1 MAWTRRQ
8 VLAQFGIAA
17 ATIHTLDP
25 HEICCSVDA
34 HAATHEKNLF
44 ELKKV
49 ADGVYAAF
57 AGPAYK
63 VNSNSAVI
71 LTNDGVIVVDTHSKP
86 SAATALY
93 KDIQGVTKNPV
104 KKIINTHF
112 HWDHWQGNEIYK
124 GAYPALEII
133 ASEQTRQNM
142 TKPDAGVGGL
152 PHIERQ
158 IAALPA
164 EIEKLKEEVARTSDA
179 EAKARVQSNL
189 RQAETY
195 LEELKKMK
203 PAPPT
208 RGVPGGVTTLRE
220 GGREIQLHVVGR
232 AHTDGDVFVY
242 LPKEKVLVTGD
253 AVVDWMPFI
262 GDGFPEDWVQSLA
275 TLEKL
280 DFTHIIP
287 GHGDVAPKAQITFLK
302 NYLADLIAAVKKA
315 AADRATLD
323 EMKSK
328 VADQLAPKYEA
339 GMSKYWTGRYRD
351 RIAVN
356 IEHVHKKVVKPA

>member
-1 MAWTRRQ
+1 MWTRRQ

-17 ATIHTLDP
+17 AAIHTLDP
-25 HEICCSVDA
+25 HEICCGVDA
-34 HAATHEKNLF
+34 HAATQEKNLF

-63 VNSNSAVI
+63 VNSNAAVI
-71 LTNDGVIVVDTHSKP
+71 LTNDGAVVVDTHSKS
-86 SAATALY
+86 SAAAALY
-93 KDIQGVTKNPV
+93 KEIQGVTKNPV
-104 KKIINTHF
+104 KKIVNTHF
-112 HWDHWQGNEIYK
+112 HWDHWQGNDFYR

-142 TKPDAGVGGL
+142 TKPDAGVGGI
-152 PHIERQ
+152 PHVERQ

-164 EIEKLKEEVARTSDA
+164 EIEKLKEEAAKTSDPA
-179 EAKARVQSNL
+179 AKARVESNL

-208 RGVPGGVTTLRE
+208 RGVPGGVTKLLE

-232 AHTDGDVFVY
+232 AHTNGDVFVY

-262 GDGFPEDWVQSLA
+262 GDGFPEEWVQSLA
-275 TLEKL
+275 TLEQL

-287 GHGDVAPKAQITFLK
+287 GHGDVAPKSQISFLK
-302 NYLADLIAAVKKA
+302 NYLADLVAAVKKA

-339 GMSKYWTGRYRD
+339 GMSKYWTGRYRE
-351 RIAVN
+351 RIDVN
-356 IEHVHKKVVKPA
+356 IEHVYKKVVKPA

>member
-1 MAWTRRQ
+1 MTWTRRQ
-8 VLAQFGIAA
+8 VLKQVGIAA
-17 ATIHTLDP
+17 AAIHTLDP

-44 ELKKV
+44 DLKKV

-71 LTNDGVIVVDTHSKP
+71 LTNDGAIVVDTHSKP

-142 TKPDAGVGGL
+142 TKQDAGVGGI

-158 IAALPA
+158 ITALPA

-179 EAKARVQSNL
+179 DAKARVQSNL
-189 RQAETY
+189 RQAEAY
-195 LEELKKMK
+195 LEELKKMR

-208 RGVPGGVTTLRE
+208 RGVPSGVTTLRE

-253 AVVDWMPFI
+253 AVVGWMPFI
-262 GDGFPEDWVQSLA
+262 GDGYPEDWVQSLA

-287 GHGDVAPKAQITFLK
+287 GHGDVAPKAQVTFLK
-302 NYLADLIAAVKKA
+302 NYLADLVAAVKKA

-339 GMSKYWTGRYRD
+339 GMSKYWTGRYRE
-351 RIAVN
+351 RVAVN

>member
-1 MAWTRRQ
+1 M
-8 VLAQFGIAA
+8 
-17 ATIHTLDP
+17 
-25 HEICCSVDA
+25 
-34 HAATHEKNLF
+34 
-44 ELKKV
+44 
-49 ADGVYAAF
+49 
-57 AGPAYK
+57 
-63 VNSNSAVI
+63 
-71 LTNDGVIVVDTHSKP
+71 
-86 SAATALY
+86 
-93 KDIQGVTKNPV
+93 
-104 KKIINTHF
+104 
-112 HWDHWQGNEIYK
+112 
-124 GAYPALEII
+124 
-133 ASEQTRQNM
+133 
-142 TKPDAGVGGL
+142 
-152 PHIERQ
+152 
-158 IAALPA
+158 PA
-164 EIEKLKEEVARTSDA
+164 EIEKLKEEVTKTSDA
-179 EAKARVQSNL
+179 AAKARVESNL

-208 RGVPGGVTTLRE
+208 RGVPSGVTTLRE

-356 IEHVHKKVVKPA
+356 MSTCTRRSSSRPDDCAPRAGCVPARGRRAATRSITAMNARRISDGSSQQWPPPSPPAAPDLATCDKRRPGPGSPGWSRARPKRRSPPPLAR

>member
-1 MAWTRRQ
+1 
-8 VLAQFGIAA
+8 
-17 ATIHTLDP
+17 
-25 HEICCSVDA
+25 
-34 HAATHEKNLF
+34 
-44 ELKKV
+44 
-49 ADGVYAAF
+49 
-57 AGPAYK
+57 
-63 VNSNSAVI
+63 
-71 LTNDGVIVVDTHSKP
+71 
-86 SAATALY
+86 
-93 KDIQGVTKNPV
+93 
-104 KKIINTHF
+104 
-112 HWDHWQGNEIYK
+112 
-124 GAYPALEII
+124 
-133 ASEQTRQNM
+133 M
-142 TKPDAGVGGL
+142 TKPDAGVGGI

-164 EIEKLKEEVARTSDA
+164 EIEKLKEEVAKTSDA
-179 EAKARVQSNL
+179 AAKAKVESNL

-195 LEELKKMK
+195 LEELKKMR

-315 AADRATLD
+315 AADRSDARRD
-323 EMKSK
+323 EAEGRRPARAE
-328 VADQLAPKYEA
+328 VRGRDVEVR
-339 GMSKYWTGRYRD
+339 TGRYRD

>member
-1 MAWTRRQ
+1 
-8 VLAQFGIAA
+8 
-17 ATIHTLDP
+17 
-25 HEICCSVDA
+25 
-34 HAATHEKNLF
+34 
-44 ELKKV
+44 
-49 ADGVYAAF
+49 
-57 AGPAYK
+57 
-63 VNSNSAVI
+63 
-71 LTNDGVIVVDTHSKP
+71 
-86 SAATALY
+86 
-93 KDIQGVTKNPV
+93 
-104 KKIINTHF
+104 
-112 HWDHWQGNEIYK
+112 
-124 GAYPALEII
+124 
-133 ASEQTRQNM
+133 M
-142 TKPDAGVGGL
+142 TKPDAGVGGI

-164 EIEKLKEEVARTSDA
+164 EIEKLKEEVDKTSDA
-179 EAKARVQSNL
+179 AAKVRVESNL

-195 LEELKKMK
+195 LEELKKMR

-280 DFTHIIP
+280 DFTHMIP
-287 GHGDVAPKAQITFLK
+287 GHGDVAPKGQITFLK

-315 AADRATLD
+315 AADRATLE
-323 EMKSK
+323 EMKPK

>member
-1 MAWTRRQ
+1 MWTRRQ

-17 ATIHTLDP
+17 AAVHTLDP
-25 HEICCSVDA
+25 HEICCGMDA
-34 HAATHEKNLF
+34 HAATDEKNLF

-57 AGPAYK
+57 AGPVYK
-63 VNSNSAVI
+63 TNSNAAVI
-71 LTNDGVIVVDTHSKP
+71 LTNDGAVVVDTHSKP
-86 SAATALY
+86 SAAAALY
-93 KDIQGVTKNPV
+93 KEIQGVTKNPV
-104 KKIINTHF
+104 KKIVNTHF
-112 HWDHWQGNEIYK
+112 HWDHWQGNEIYRS
-124 GAYPALEII
+124 AYPGLEII

-142 TKPDAGVGGL
+142 TKPDAGVGGI

-164 EIEKLKEEVARTSDA
+164 EIDKLKEEVAKTSDPA
-179 EAKARVQSNL
+179 AKARVESNL
-189 RQAETY
+189 RQAEAF
-195 LEELKKMK
+195 LQELKQMK

-208 RGVPGGVTTLRE
+208 RGVPGGVTKLTD

-232 AHTDGDVFVY
+232 AHTDGDVFIY
-242 LPKEKVLVTGD
+242 LPKEKVLITGD
-253 AVVDWMPFI
+253 AVVGWMPFI
-262 GDGFPEDWVQSLA
+262 GDGYPEDWVQSLA

-287 GHGDVAPKAQITFLK
+287 GHGDVAPKSQITFLK
-302 NYLADLIAAVKKA
+302 NYLADLVDAVKKA

-328 VADQLAPKYEA
+328 IANQLAPKYEA
-339 GMSKYWTGRYRD
+339 GMSKYWTGKYRD
-351 RIAVN
+351 RIDVN
-356 IEHVHKKVVKPA
+356 IEHVHKKVLKTA